1 VIYAARIRS
10 LTSWLLESEALFAT
24 KAPNSWFGSNRLV
37 LPDAG
42 LGIEEKLVAF
52 SKTQEAL
59 AATDKDKAA
68 DHAKSQLAKVTLSL
82 RGRDL
87 SHAVLDRADLR
98 QVDLIGADM
107 RRSSLQQTQ
116 LQGAYLSEAQLRG
129 AYLQGAQLQGAEL
142 SAAQLQGADLTD
154 AQLQGADLTEAQL
167 QGADLP
173 EARLQGA
180 DLTGARLQGAD
191 LTGAWLRGAN
201 LTETQLEGADL
212 TKAQLQGTDLSRARL
227 HGADLSGAQL
237 QGANLSGAQLQG
249 ATLARAN
256 VYRTLC
262 PLSTAD
268 AASGRC
274 LHGPGASIADARRV
288 DLSKSLGPMSA
299 GTEDVAFRK
308 FVDDVLREVPAEAKE
323 RAKERLSVLE
333 PGARTPE
340 QDAQLV
346 AQWRQERV
354 RSLSP
359 ARRAHGIAR
368 LACGADEAPH
378 IARGLMRN
386 GRLEDTRQDLH
397 DIAAK
402 MRSGKTDASKCE
414 GVRGFVDADWKSL
427 DELVKKAPPKPD
439 AGQPR
444 AGK

>member
-154 AQLQGADLTEAQL
+154 
-167 QGADLP
+167 
-173 EARLQGA
+173 
-180 DLTGARLQGAD
+180 
-191 LTGAWLRGAN
+191 
-201 LTETQLEGADL
+201 
-212 TKAQLQGTDLSRARL
+212 
-227 HGADLSGAQL
+227 AQL